1 MKLHLFEKWAR
12 KGDEIPNTDSL
23 HNAVIYTRVSSK
35 EQAEKNLSLDFQMRA
50 IRTFAQRNQ
59 FTIEDCFGGTFESAK
74 TDGRKEFRRML
85 EYVAAN
91 KGRVSHIL
99 VYTLDRFSRTGGAAI
114 KLCDD
119 LRNEYGV
126 SVLAVTQPT
135 DNSNPSGIF
144 QQNIQLLFS
153 EFDNQL
159 RRQRAMAG
167 MREKFERGIWCIRP
181 PMGYTIIRE
190 HGQRKIIVNKEGELL
205 RNAFEWKAKGMKN
218 QVILEKLQ
226 LMGLDIYKQK
236 LSAILSNPFYAGIV
250 STKMLNGRL
259 VEGTHEKLIQPELFL
274 KIHREKPA
282 RKVYSTAKK
291 SEHAELPLKTFVRCA
306 ECGEPLTGYGVHK
319 DGKSFYYYKCRTQGC
334 RCNANAGKLNDRF
347 ALLLQSLAIPDEY
360 KAGLQRLLKKSREQ
374 LVEEKGKELEQY
386 VRRLESVNGRMEKLL
401 EQYHVTKTIEIAVF
415 EKLQNK
421 YSKEKS
427 DLEKAIA
434 ACSILTDSSSQEES
448 FSYLMNSPEACWLK
462 APLPLRMRL
471 QQLIFPQGVTY
482 SKASGFSYPLLS
494 PLFIPISDTSQSII
508 TR

>member
-12 KGDEIPNTDSL
+12 KGDEITNNGSL

-35 EQAEKNLSLDFQMRA
+35 EQAEKNLSLDFQMRT
-50 IRTFAQRNQ
+50 IMTFAQRNQ
-59 FTIEDCFGGTFESAK
+59 FTIDSCFGGTFESAK

-85 EYVAAN
+85 EYIAAN
-91 KGRVSHIL
+91 KGRISHIL
-99 VYTLDRFSRTGGAAI
+99 VYTLDRFSRTGGGAI

-190 HGQRKIIVNKEGELL
+190 NGQRKIIINKEGELL

-218 QVILEKLQ
+218 QEILEKLL

-236 LSAILSNPFYAGIV
+236 LSAILSNPFYAGIIA
-250 STKMLNGRL
+250 TRMLSGRL
-259 VEGTHEKLIQPELFL
+259 VEGTHEELIPPDLFL
-274 KIHREKPA
+274 KIHRDKPA
-282 RKVYSTAKK
+282 RKVYGTSKK
-291 SEHAELPLKTFVRCA
+291 SEHAELPLKTFVRCIV
-306 ECGEPLTGYGVHK
+306 CGEPLTGYGVHK

-334 RCNANAGKLNDRF
+334 RCNENAGKLNERF
-347 ALLLQSLAIPDEY
+347 ALLLHSVAIPEGY
-360 KAGLQRLLKKSREQ
+360 KTVLQGLLKKSRQQ
-374 LVEEKGKELEQY
+374 LIGEKGKEQEQY
-386 VRRLESVNGRMEKLL
+386 ARRLESVNSRIGKLL
-401 EQYHVTKTIEIAVF
+401 EQYHVTKAIEIAVF
-415 EKLQNK
+415 EKLQIK

-434 ACSILTDSSSQEES
+434 ACSIIMDTSTQEER
-448 FSYLMNSPEACWLK
+448 FCHLINSLGECWLK

-494 PLFIPISDTSQSII
+494 PLFMPISDTMQSMAA
-508 TR
+508 R